1 MPYFN
6 KGKGFSAMFVA
17 KTPFGKHVDPDKP
30 ELGHEKKSDLAKTF
44 EKGKEKRQTES
55 IQPHLDDT
63 VDLDNP
69 LFEGGDITKGEWNK
83 MSQKEKD
90 DYTAKNKEDM

>member
-17 KTPFGKHVDPDKP
+17 KTPFGKHVDPEKP

-44 EKGKEKRQTES
+44 EKGKEKRKTKS
-55 IQPHLDDT
+55 MQPHLND
-63 VDLDNP
+63 P
-69 LFEGGDITKGEWNK
+69 LYPGGDISKGEWNK
-83 MSQKEKD
+83 MSKEEQEE
-90 DYTAKNKEDM
+90 YIAQQKEDM